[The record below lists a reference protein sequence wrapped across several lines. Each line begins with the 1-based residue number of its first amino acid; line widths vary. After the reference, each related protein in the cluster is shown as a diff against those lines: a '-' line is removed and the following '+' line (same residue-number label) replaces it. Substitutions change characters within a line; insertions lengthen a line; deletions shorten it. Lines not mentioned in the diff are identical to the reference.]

1 MKFLKTTALA
11 VTTVAVCNIAGAQK
25 IKLQEGDLS
34 ALKGQTTINIEF
46 TYDNM
51 RVGKFDKEADYI
63 ADRTATYNKK
73 EAGKGDSWAKS
84 WVNDR
89 EARFEPKFIELFE
102 KYGSLTNKKASKYTL
117 IFHTKGTEPGYNIGI
132 SSKPSDIDGEIFI
145 VETDNR
151 SNVIA
156 KISVDNAKGRNFFG
170 YDFDTGLRIAEAYE
184 AAGKYVAK
192 WIKDKV
198 D

>member
-1 MKFLKTTALA
+1 MNPLKTTAAIVA
-11 VTTVAVCNIAGAQK
+11 VTAISSVAGAQK
-25 IKLQEGDLS
+25 FKLQEGDLA

-51 RVGKFDKEADYI
+51 RVGKFDNEADYI

-73 EAGKGDSWAKS
+73 EAGKGDAWAKS

-102 KYGSLTNKKASKYTL
+102 KYGDITNKKKSKYTL
-117 IFHTKGTEPGYNIGI
+117 IFHTKATEPGFNIGI
-132 SSKPSDIDGEIFI
+132 TSKPSDIDGEAII
-145 VETDNR
+145 VETEDR
-151 SNVIA
+151 SKVVA

-184 AAGKYVAK
+184 AAGKHLAK
-192 WIKDKV
+192 WLKDKI